1 MVISCT
7 TDGLEVCRDGSSP
20 ALKVAS
26 LSLAW
31 GGCPCWLSHTAGGL
45 PSFSHGTSQVV
56 GERDWTVIL
65 EGFPLVLTKSVLL
78 LKYRF
83 DQRSIKPGESWK
95 PVRGRNCPGP
105 DKPY

>member
-1 MVISCT
+1 MVPPQPSKW
-7 TDGLEVCRDGSSP
+7 LHCR
-20 ALKVAS
+20 
-26 LSLAW
+26 W
-31 GGCPCWLSHTAGGL
+31 RGGCPCWLSHTAGGL